1 MAATKLD
8 EFGRPIDNPFFGG
21 GGLGQQLASLPGT
34 PILGGGAPPG
44 QIPPGMGEHPPAT
57 GGYEQPG
64 VQGPL
69 AGGSTPP
76 STPQTNPGLPPPPST
91 AGTGGFWGDQ
101 NPWAQNVG
109 ASINDQPVSFASP
122 GNPNTNYLTPEAA
135 GKVGQTF
142 GANVVSQNLNNMA
155 SPGSSAPGAPIYGLD
170 FGKGDIQDAGMG
182 AFQLQRGDRPEDIA
196 ARYAAGINNTGW
208 GGPAPTVS
216 RADENGM
223 WNYSTPTSTYDPSQS
238 NPQQAQLI
246 QWLRGQLGQG

>member
-21 GGLGQQLASLPGT
+21 GGLGGALASLPGT
-34 PILGGGAPPG
+34 PVLPGATTP
-44 QIPPGMGEHPPAT
+44 PPAT

-64 VQGPL
+64 AQGPL
-69 AGGSTPP
+69 AGG
-76 STPQTNPGLPPPPST
+76 TPQTNPGLPPPAST

-155 SPGSSAPGAPIYGLD
+155 SPGSSAPSAPIYGLD

-238 NPQQAQLI
+238 NAQQAQLI
-246 QWLRGQLGQG
+246 QWLKGQIGGG

>member
-1 MAATKLD
+1 MAQLKLD
-8 EFGRPIDNPFFGG
+8 QNGLPINPDFFGG
-21 GGLGQQLASLPGT
+21 GGLGGALASLPGT
-34 PILGGGAPPG
+34 GTGTPQVNPGTPPPQAPAGVQPPG
-44 QIPPGMGEHPPAT
+44 Q
-57 GGYEQPG
+57 
-64 VQGPL
+64 
-69 AGGSTPP
+69 S
-76 STPQTNPGLPPPPST
+76 
-91 AGTGGFWGDQ
+91 FWGDQ

-155 SPGSSAPGAPIYGLD
+155 SPGSSAPSAPIYGLD

-182 AFQLQRGDRPEDIA
+182 AFQLQRVDRPEDIA

-238 NPQQAQLI
+238 NAQQAQLI